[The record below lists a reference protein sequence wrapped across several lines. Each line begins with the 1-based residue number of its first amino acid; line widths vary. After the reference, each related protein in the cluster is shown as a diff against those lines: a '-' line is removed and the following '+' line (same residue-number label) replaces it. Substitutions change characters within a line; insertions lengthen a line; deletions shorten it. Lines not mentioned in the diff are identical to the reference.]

1 MSLHR
6 RSFWAPFA
14 FGLFITE
21 VLIATVWAGVPFVR
35 ADLGDY
41 LVVILLYAVAKA
53 AKPSLRALPLAL
65 CVFSMGVAIECAQWL
80 GLADRLGFPRGSLL
94 SVVIGTTF
102 QFTDLWMYAA
112 GSLTA
117 WLIDKPGRSASGLG
131 ARSPSTCHGTST

>member
-1 MSLHR
+1 MSLNR

-14 FGLFITE
+14 LGLFITE
-21 VLIATVWAGVPFVR
+21 VSIATVWSGVPFVR

-41 LVVILLYAVAKA
+41 LVVILLYAMGKA
-53 AKPSLRALPLAL
+53 ARPSVRALPLAVF
-65 CVFSMGVAIECAQWL
+65 VFSLGVAIKCAQL
-80 GLADRLGFPRGSLL
+80 FGLADRLGFPHGSLM

-117 WLIDKPGRSASGLG
+117 WLIDKPGRSVTDLST
-131 ARSPSTCHGTST
+131 RSPA

>member
-6 RSFWAPFA
+6 RSFWASFA
-14 FGLFITE
+14 LGLFITE
-21 VLIATVWAGVPFVR
+21 VLIATVWSRVPFVR

-41 LVVILLYAVAKA
+41 LVVVLLYAIAKSV
-53 AKPSLRALPLAL
+53 KPTLRATPLAV
-65 CVFSMGVAIECAQWL
+65 CVFALGVLVECAQL
-80 GLADRLGFPRGSLL
+80 VGLADRLGFPRGSLM

-117 WLIDKPGRSASGLG
+117 WLIDKPGRGEG
-131 ARSPSTCHGTST
+131 VPS

>member
-1 MSLHR
+1 MSLNR

-14 FGLFITE
+14 LGLFITE
-21 VLIATVWAGVPFVR
+21 VSIATVWSGVPFVR

-41 LVVILLYAVAKA
+41 LVVILLYAMGKA
-53 AKPSLRALPLAL
+53 ARPSVRALPLAVF
-65 CVFSMGVAIECAQWL
+65 VFSLGVAIECAQL
-80 GLADRLGFPRGSLL
+80 FGLADRLGFPRGSLM

-117 WLIDKPGRSASGLG
+117 WLIDKPGRSVTDLST
-131 ARSPSTCHGTST
+131 RSPA